1 MDIKALPFIL
11 MLGLFWGSNLVFSRF
26 GVTQL
31 HPLLFVALRL
41 LIAALVI
48 VAIFLFSRE
57 RKWPSRRVWLY
68 GTAMG
73 VLATAIPMSA
83 TISALR
89 FQSSG
94 VTSVYVT
101 MSPAVI
107 VVMAHFVLPDERLNW
122 PKGVGVLL
130 ALSGA
135 LLLAVQGE
143 SGLPNIERASP
154 LGFLLVLG
162 GLLGEA
168 SGAMLVRQRMR
179 KMDVMEVTLV
189 RMIVAAVLVS
199 LVALLAT
206 DLDFSQVDYRGVLS
220 LLYAAIVAAAA
231 AQYLAFYI
239 TRRFGATSF
248 SLVGYVIPVVAAV
261 TGALLLDEQIT
272 GTMLT
277 GMGLIVVGIML
288 INRRRHVLP
297 PNT

>member
-26 GVTQL
+26 GVSQL
-31 HPLLFVALRL
+31 HPLLFVAVRL
-41 LIAALVI
+41 IIAAAI
-48 VAIFLFSRE
+48 FVAIFLFSPE
-57 RKWPSRRVWLY
+57 RKWPSRRVWRY
-68 GTAMG
+68 GMLIG
-73 VLATAIPMSA
+73 VVATAVPMSA

-101 MSPAVI
+101 MAPAVI
-107 VVMAHFVLPDERLNW
+107 VVMAHFVLPDEQLNW
-122 PKGVGVLL
+122 SKGLGVLL
-130 ALSGA
+130 ALGGA
-135 LLLAVQGE
+135 LVLVIQGE
-143 SGLPNIERASP
+143 SGLPDIERASP
-154 LGFLLVLG
+154 LGFLLVFG
-162 GLLGEA
+162 GLFGEA
-168 SGAMLVRQRMR
+168 SGAMIVRQRMR

-189 RMIVAAVLVS
+189 RMIAAAIVVS
-199 LVALLAT
+199 ILALLVT

-248 SLVGYVIPVVAAV
+248 SLVGYIVPVVAAL
-261 TGALLLDEQIT
+261 TGALLLNEQIT
-272 GTMLT
+272 STMLT